1 MNLLSILLKALMG
14 KSTLAALMKK
24 TGLSSAQL
32 KKLIPLALPL
42 LLKYLTGN
50 ASNQTGALS
59 LLGAL
64 GQHNSSKS
72 LPAQIEEADET
83 DGGKIIGH
91 ILGADK
97 GASVHS
103 LAKQTGLSDKDVS
116 NALGSLAPALLSS
129 LNSATSA
136 AKGKVDLSDGLD
148 LSDLAALLGGGK
160 AAANPL
166 GLFGGLLNGG
176 KSRKDAK
183 NNALNGNDLLSSLMS
198 FMG

>member
-103 LAKQTGLSDKDVS
+103 LAKQTGLSDSDEGQHP
-116 NALGSLAPALLSS
+116 LEITLDQGHH
-129 LNSATSA
+129 A
-136 AKGKVDLSDGLD
+136 AG
-148 LSDLAALLGGGK
+148 
-160 AAANPL
+160 
-166 GLFGGLLNGG
+166 
-176 KSRKDAK
+176 
-183 NNALNGNDLLSSLMS
+183 
-198 FMG
+198 